1 MRTMKSVLL
10 LITLFVTPGLFS
22 QTTHDPALLAEVR
35 ASIDSVNQQWIK
47 GFETGDIEQV
57 MATFAPDAIK
67 LGQDGK
73 SYQGL
78 AAIRTLITAIMD
90 FFGGDVRITVNTS
103 KVWVVGDKAYETGE
117 YTYRIVRN
125 GNPVTETG
133 IYCSMWM
140 KQPDNSWKIALDVP
154 VK

>member
-1 MRTMKSVLL
+1 MRKMKLL
-10 LITLFVTPGLFS
+10 LLFIALMLTPELFS
-22 QTTHDPALLAEVR
+22 QSFPDSVMLAEVR
-35 ASIDSVNQQWIK
+35 ASIDAVNLQWIR

-67 LGQDGK
+67 LGKDGK

-117 YTYRIVRN
+117 YTYRIIRN

-140 KQPDNSWKIALDVP
+140 KQPDNSWKITLDVP

>member
-1 MRTMKSVLL
+1 MKSVLL